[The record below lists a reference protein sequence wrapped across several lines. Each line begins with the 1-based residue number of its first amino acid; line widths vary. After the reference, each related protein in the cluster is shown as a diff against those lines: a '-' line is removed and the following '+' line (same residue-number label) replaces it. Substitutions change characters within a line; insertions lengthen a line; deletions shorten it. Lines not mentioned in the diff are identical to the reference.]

1 MVNLEIILH
10 NKRVNIE
17 TEIGDDETIADFMKK
32 HGIYD
37 GVPDK
42 FKAMIYDKKKIDNS
56 ALMKDY
62 VQRDSEEV
70 QRLHFWFKLR
80 WHLEMD

>member
-1 MVNLEIILH
+1 MVKLQVCVINC
-10 NKRVNIE
+10 KGFFVE

-32 HGIYD
+32 HEIYSD
-37 GVPDK
+37 VPDK
-42 FKAMIYDKKKIDNS
+42 FKAMIYDKKRIDNS

-70 QRLHFWFKLR
+70 QRVCFWFQLR
-80 WHLEMD
+80 WWNE